1 MIELNDRN
9 EWIIVFTAIS
19 QINESNFIIMI
30 IIENVPAIYREK
42 DKNAEMFSS
51 CLAACIIA
59 LSGNGTRSELIINH
73 DVTAMPSSNVVIIGC
88 NDC

>member
-9 EWIIVFTAIS
+9 EWIIVFTTIS

-51 CLAACIIA
+51 CLAARIIA
-59 LSGNGTRSELIINH
+59 LSGTVPDRTYHRS
-73 DVTAMPSSNVVIIGC
+73 
-88 NDC
+88 